1 MNREF
6 EDRRNFLKSAA
17 VLGAAGAGGVSGCAQ
32 MPTSGNAMKNSYD
45 PFARYEVVV
54 SETEFRRTA
63 KGRQLM
69 ARIYRP
75 QGTGPFPVVLVVHEN
90 RGLNPHIEDVVRR
103 AAVAGYLA
111 IGPDVLTS
119 LGGYPGTDEAGAVM
133 KAIIRIWAPQKEQV
147 SGQSS
152 EMRASSIA
160 HR

>member
-1 MNREF
+1 MNQEF

-32 MPTSGNAMKNSYD
+32 MPTSGNAMKNTYD

-75 QGTGPFPVVLVVHEN
+75 QGTGPFPVVLDLHGGAWNAKDRFAEEPMN
-90 RGLNPHIEDVVRR
+90 RSMALTW
-103 AAVAGYLA
+103 LA
-111 IGPDVLTS
+111 S
-119 LGGYPGTDEAGAVM
+119 SAVM
-133 KAIIRIWAPQKEQV
+133 MVKASPVASARPV
-147 SGQSS
+147 RP
-152 EMRASSIA
+152 MRWT
-160 HR
+160 